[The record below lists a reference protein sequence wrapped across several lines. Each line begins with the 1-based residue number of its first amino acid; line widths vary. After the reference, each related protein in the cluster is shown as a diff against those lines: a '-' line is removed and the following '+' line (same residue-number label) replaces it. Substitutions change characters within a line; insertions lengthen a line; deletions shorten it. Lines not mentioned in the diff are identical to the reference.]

1 VETWHRI
8 LRKNTYLPL
17 GTTAHKQGRVAAE
30 NAVGHPK
37 EYAGSLG
44 TQVVKLFDLVAAR
57 TGLRDSEARKA
68 GFDTFTVEST
78 MWYHK
83 AYYPGA
89 QELYIRLTGDRIS
102 GKLLGAQIL
111 GHMGSEVSKRLDVFA
126 TALFHDMHIED
137 LNDLDL
143 SYTPPLSSPWD
154 PVQMAAQAWS
164 KTSSVR

>member
-1 VETWHRI
+1 
-8 LRKNTYLPL
+8 
-17 GTTAHKQGRVAAE
+17 VAAE

-57 TGLRDSEARKA
+57 TGLRHDEARNA
-68 GFDTFTVEST
+68 GFDALTIENTVLD
-78 MWYHK
+78 HK

-89 QELYIRLTGDRIS
+89 QKLHIRLTGDRTS

-111 GHMGSEVSKRLDVFA
+111 GHKGSEVSKRVDVFA
-126 TALFHDMHIED
+126 TALFHDMHVED
-137 LNDLDL
+137 LSDLDL

-154 PVQMAAQAWS
+154 PVQMAAQRWTLERNS
-164 KTSSVR
+164 PNSVF